1 MKLKQRTLNII
12 LILIYLVFTLITAY
26 TLFSLQDDLVYSSY
40 ALSVSD
46 MVSAQPVLIK
56 LNLIVGVTLLIGLG
70 ALIFSFKNRNDDVI
84 YVEKKRIKDL
94 EKDGEEGNEKE
105 EDKAFNTSF
114 LNEILKTEKDQNKIL
129 EKSLQ
134 AISKKLDAGVS
145 VLYQYKKSAGKNLL
159 EMQSSYALSVGE
171 SQVLKYEMGEGLV
184 GQAAKE
190 RKSLVVDDIP
200 EGYIKVV
207 SGLGSASPTHLIVSP
222 IELDNKLYG
231 VVEIATFSK
240 LNKEHLTFVDNC
252 FHKIME
258 KLNSKTAD
266 TKKAAKKPESQ
277 EETKE
282 VKKSS
287 KGKSKKA

>member
-26 TLFSLQDDLVYSSY
+26 TLFSLQDNLVYSSY

-94 EKDGEEGNEKE
+94 ENNGGEENDKE
-105 EDKAFNTSF
+105 EDKAFSTSF

-145 VLYQYKKSAGKNLL
+145 VLYQYKKSGGKNLL

-222 IELDNKLYG
+222 IELDKKLYG

-258 KLNSKTAD
+258 KLNGKTAE
-266 TKKAAKKPESQ
+266 TKKATKKPESQ